1 MCYYLDNIIILG
13 NIVNM
18 ATINLKTWLTSNR
31 FTTASYD
38 DVTGIISLEIDPAL
52 PRDEEVIKNMI
63 FGIEESCNGKR
74 TNLNSPISEK
84 SFPDNPKFNFVNREN
99 ADASL
104 TELQIEYNPQ
114 IVLWLKSVDIL
125 TAEAVNDND

>member
-1 MCYYLDNIIILG
+1 
-13 NIVNM
+13 M
-18 ATINLKTWLTSNR
+18 ATVDLKPWLTSNR
-31 FTTASYD
+31 FETASYD
-38 DVTGIISLEIDPAL
+38 DVTGIVSLEIADGL
-52 PRDEEVIKNMI
+52 PRDEEVIKTMI
-63 FGIEESCNGKR
+63 FGLEESSNGKR

-99 ADASL
+99 SDASV

-125 TAEAVNDND
+125 TADAVNDND